1 MGEIGNLE
9 DEAMKRKQRL
19 ANMKRKFQVLYLI
32 LFCYNQGCGA
42 VWFLVRLRLRGA
54 ASEKKAPNLAPASTL
69 NQIKK
74 NLKGFQNYKI

>member
-54 ASEKKAPNLAPASTL
+54 ASENKGSEFGSSFDLKS
-69 NQIKK
+69 NQEK
-74 NLKGFQNYKI
+74 LKRVSKL